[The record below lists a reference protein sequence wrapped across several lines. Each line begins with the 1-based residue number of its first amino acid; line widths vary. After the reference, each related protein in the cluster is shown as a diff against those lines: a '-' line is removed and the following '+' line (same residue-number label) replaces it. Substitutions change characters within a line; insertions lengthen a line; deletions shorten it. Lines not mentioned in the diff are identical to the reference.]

1 MDGKH
6 PKRRKDKYNP
16 YKLVIHN
23 GTYYISFKDGQGV
36 YQRIEINK
44 ELYTVMD
51 SFEREDLAYLNEVDR
66 HIEQFEITDEEITM
80 RSAEQP
86 ELTEDIALRNM
97 RSEHLHQELD
107 KLPGVQRRRVIL
119 HYFYGFTYEEIA
131 KREGC
136 TVMPVKRSIDQAL
149 KKIKSI
155 FQNRG

>member
-97 RSEHLHQELD
+97 RSEHLH
-107 KLPGVQRRRVIL
+107 
-119 HYFYGFTYEEIA
+119 
-131 KREGC
+131 
-136 TVMPVKRSIDQAL
+136 
-149 KKIKSI
+149 
-155 FQNRG
+155 